1 MQPNIL
7 KNKKKQCKPKEIM
20 AVIFEKCY
28 DIPVF
33 LVPQGHHKKKK
44 KKKKTLTSSSLVYF
58 MTYYNQFPAS
68 KSTFLF
74 CLNLADCKTHSL
86 VILSSLY

>member
-7 KNKKKQCKPKEIM
+7 KNEKKQCKPKEIM

-33 LVPQGHHKKKK
+33 LVPQGHLKKK
-44 KKKKTLTSSSLVYF
+44 KKKKT
-58 MTYYNQFPAS
+58 
-68 KSTFLF
+68 
-74 CLNLADCKTHSL
+74 
-86 VILSSLY
+86 